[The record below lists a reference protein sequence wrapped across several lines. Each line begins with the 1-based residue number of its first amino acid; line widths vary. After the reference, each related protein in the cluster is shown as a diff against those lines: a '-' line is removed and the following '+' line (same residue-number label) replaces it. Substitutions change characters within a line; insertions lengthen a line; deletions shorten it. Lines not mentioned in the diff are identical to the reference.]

1 MLTSLH
7 PGERE
12 GGRVVKGLTSD
23 YQLTLPAILRRAEAL
38 YGPKEIVTRR
48 PDKSFH
54 RYAYADFVRRA
65 KKLAVALGE
74 LGLEKSDRVATLAWN
89 NHQHLEAYFGV
100 PCSGMV
106 LHTIN
111 PRLSADDLAYII
123 NHAEDRVLLVDE
135 TTVGLLDGFGDQVD
149 LDHVFV
155 LSADGSAPEGLES
168 YEELLSG
175 ADEDRFEYP
184 AFDENDAAA
193 MCYTSGTT
201 GRPKGALY
209 SHRAICLHSMAS
221 AMTDMLGI
229 RERDVVMPVVPMFH
243 VNAWGLPFT
252 STLVGAKQVL
262 PGPHLDPE
270 SLLEDMSNEKVT
282 ITAGVPTIFLGV
294 LRKLD
299 ENPDAYD
306 LSSVRDMIIGG
317 SAAPEGMIRAFE
329 ERHGLHVLHAW
340 GMSETTPLGTVCN
353 LSSLTDGASEEE
365 RYKVQAKQGP
375 PGPFIEVRAR
385 GDEDFVPWDGESM
398 GELEVRGPWVSGA
411 YFNTEEGQEKF
422 IEDGWFKTGDIVTID
437 ENGYVEIQDRTKDL
451 IKSGGEWISS
461 VALEN
466 ALVAH
471 DAVAEA
477 AVIAVPDERWGERP
491 LGVVVLKEDA
501 EATEEELVSHLAADH
516 PKWSLPDAIEF
527 VDEIPHTATGKAL
540 KMALRERY
548 SATRKPRASL
558 G

>member
-1 MLTSLH
+1 
-7 PGERE
+7 
-12 GGRVVKGLTSD
+12 VKGLTSD
-23 YQLTLPAILRRAEAL
+23 YQLTLPAMLRRAEAL

-54 RYAYADFVRRA
+54 RYTYADFVRRA

-74 LGLEKSDRVATLAWN
+74 LGLQKSDRVATLAWN
-89 NHQHLEAYFGV
+89 SHQHLEAYFGV

-111 PRLSADDLAYII
+111 PRLSSDDITYII
-123 NHAEDRVLLVDE
+123 NHAEDQVLLVDE
-135 TTVGLLDGFGDQVD
+135 TMVRLLDGFKDRVN
-149 LDHVFV
+149 LENVFV
-155 LSADGSAPEGLES
+155 LSDDGSAPDELES

-184 AFDENDAAA
+184 DFDEDDAAA

-201 GRPKGALY
+201 GQPKGALY

-229 RERDVVMPVVPMFH
+229 AERDVVMPVVPMFH

-252 STLVGAKQVL
+252 ATLVGAKQVM
-262 PGPHLDPE
+262 PGPHLDPQ
-270 SLLEDMSNEKVT
+270 SLLEDLANEKVT
-282 ITAGVPTIFLGV
+282 ITAGVPTIFFGI
-294 LRKLD
+294 LRTLD
-299 ENPDAYD
+299 EDPDAYD
-306 LSSVRDMIIGG
+306 LSNLSAMIIGG
-317 SAAPEGMIRAFE
+317 SAAPEGMIRAFQ
-329 ERHGLHVLHAW
+329 ERHGLNVLHAW
-340 GMSETTPLGTVCN
+340 GMTETTPLGTVCN
-353 LSSLTDGASEEE
+353 LSSQLDEAPEDE
-365 RYKVQAKQGP
+365 RYRVRAKQGL
-375 PGPFIEVRAR
+375 PGPFIELRAR
-385 GDEDFVPWDGESM
+385 GDEGFVPWDGESM
-398 GELEVRGPWVSGA
+398 GELEIRGPWVSGA
-411 YFNTEEGQEKF
+411 YFNAEEGSEKF
-422 IEDGWFKTGDIVTID
+422 TEDGWFKTGDIVTID
-437 ENGYVEIQDRTKDL
+437 PDGYVEIQDRTKDL

-466 ALVAH
+466 ALMAH

-477 AVIAVPDERWGERP
+477 AVIAIPDERWGERP
-491 LGVVVLKEDA
+491 IGVVVLKED
-501 EATEEELVSHLAADH
+501 EEVTEEELTSLLAEDH

-540 KMALRERY
+540 KMELRERY
-548 SATRKPRASL
+548 KDYTPAK

>member
-1 MLTSLH
+1 M
-7 PGERE
+7 
-12 GGRVVKGLTSD
+12 KGLTSD
-23 YQLTLPAILRRAEAL
+23 YPLTLPAMLHSAEAL

-54 RYAYADFVRRA
+54 RYTYADFVRRA

-74 LGLEKSDRVATLAWN
+74 LGLQKSDRVATLAWN
-89 NHQHLEAYFGV
+89 SHQHLEAYFGV

-111 PRLSADDLAYII
+111 PRLSSDDITYII

-135 TTVGLLDGFGDQVD
+135 TMVRLLDGFKDQVN
-149 LDHVFV
+149 LENVFV
-155 LSADGSAPEGLES
+155 LSDDGSAPDGLES

-184 AFDENDAAA
+184 DFDEDDAAA

-201 GRPKGALY
+201 GQPKGALY

-229 RERDVVMPVVPMFH
+229 AERDVVMPVVPMFH

-252 STLVGAKQVL
+252 ATLGGAKQVM
-262 PGPHLDPE
+262 PGPHLDPQ
-270 SLLEDMSNEKVT
+270 SLLEDLANEKVT
-282 ITAGVPTIFLGV
+282 ITAGVPTIFFGI
-294 LRKLD
+294 LRTLD
-299 ENPDAYD
+299 EDPDAYD
-306 LSSVRDMIIGG
+306 LSNLSAMIIGG
-317 SAAPEGMIRAFE
+317 SAAPEGMIRAFQ

-340 GMSETTPLGTVCN
+340 GMTETTPLGTVCN
-353 LSSLTDGASEEE
+353 LSSQLDEAPEDE
-365 RYKVQAKQGP
+365 RYRVRAKQGL
-375 PGPFIEVRAR
+375 PGPFIELRAR
-385 GDEDFVPWDGESM
+385 GDEGFVPWDGESM
-398 GELEVRGPWVSGA
+398 GELEIRGPWVSGA
-411 YFNTEEGQEKF
+411 YFNTEEGSEKF
-422 IEDGWFKTGDIVTID
+422 TEDGWFKTGDIVTID
-437 ENGYVEIQDRTKDL
+437 PDGYVEIQDRTKDL

-466 ALVAH
+466 ALMAH
-471 DAVAEA
+471 YAVAEA
-477 AVIAVPDERWGERP
+477 AVIAIPDESWGERP
-491 LGVVVLKEDA
+491 IGVVVLKED
-501 EATEEELVSHLAADH
+501 EEVTEEELTSLLAEDH

-540 KMALRERY
+540 KMELRERY
-548 SATRKPRASL
+548 KDYTPAK

>member
-1 MLTSLH
+1 MLTSPDRGKGKEDAL
-7 PGERE
+7 
-12 GGRVVKGLTSD
+12 KGLTSD
-23 YQLTLPAILRRAEAL
+23 YQLTLPAMLRRAEAL

-54 RYAYADFVRRA
+54 RYTYADFVRRA
-65 KKLAVALGE
+65 KKLAVALGQ

-123 NHAEDRVLLVDE
+123 NHAEDRVLLIDE
-135 TTVGLLDGFGDQVD
+135 TMVKLLDSFGDRVE

-155 LSADGSAPEGLES
+155 FSSDGSAPEGLES
-168 YEELLSG
+168 YEDLLSG
-175 ADEDRFEYP
+175 ADEERFEYP
-184 AFDENDAAA
+184 DFDENDAAA

-229 RERDVVMPVVPMFH
+229 KERDVVMPVVPMFH

-270 SLLEDMSNEKVT
+270 SLLEDMAEERVT
-282 ITAGVPTIFLGV
+282 VTAGVPTIFFSV

-299 ENPDAYD
+299 KNPEAYD
-306 LSSVRDMIIGG
+306 LSSVRAMIIGG
-317 SAAPEGMIRAFE
+317 SAAPEGMIRAFDD
-329 ERHGLHVLHAW
+329 RHGLHVLHAW
-340 GMSETTPLGTVCN
+340 GMTETTPLGTVCN
-353 LSSLTDGASEEE
+353 LSSQMDEEPEDVRYRIRATQGLPGA
-365 RYKVQAKQGP
+365 
-375 PGPFIEVRAR
+375 FIEVRAR
-385 GDEDFVPWDGESM
+385 GDEGFVPWDGESM

-411 YFNTEEGQEKF
+411 YFNTEEDADKF
-422 IEDGWFKTGDIVTID
+422 TEDGWFRTGDIVTI
-437 ENGYVEIQDRTKDL
+437 EPSGYVEIQDRTKDL

-466 ALVAH
+466 SLMAH
-471 DAVAEA
+471 EAVAEA
-477 AVIAVPDERWGERP
+477 AVIAVPNERWGERP
-491 LGVVVLKEDA
+491 LGVVVLKEGA
-501 EATEEELVSHLAADH
+501 EATEEELLSHLASDH

-527 VDEIPHTATGKAL
+527 VEEIPHTATGKAL

-548 SATRKPRASL
+548 SDYTSAK

>member
-1 MLTSLH
+1 
-7 PGERE
+7 
-12 GGRVVKGLTSD
+12 VKGLTSD
-23 YQLTLPAILRRAEAL
+23 YQLTLPAMLRRAEAL
-38 YGPKEIVTRR
+38 HGPKEIVTRR
-48 PDKSFH
+48 PDRSFH
-54 RYAYADFVRRA
+54 RYTYADFVRRA

-74 LGLEKSDRVATLAWN
+74 LGLQKSDRVATLAWN
-89 NHQHLEAYFGV
+89 NYQHLEAYFGV
-100 PCSGMV
+100 PCSGLV

-111 PRLSADDLAYII
+111 PRLSADDITYII
-123 NHAEDRVLLVDE
+123 NHAEDRVLLIDE
-135 TTVGLLDGFGDQVD
+135 TMVKLLDGFRDQVN

-168 YEELLSG
+168 YEELLSD

-184 AFDENDAAA
+184 DFDEDDAAA

-201 GRPKGALY
+201 GPPKGALY

-221 AMTDMLGI
+221 GRTDMLGI
-229 RERDVVMPVVPMFH
+229 AERDVVMPVVPMFH

-252 STLVGAKQVL
+252 ATLVGAKQVM

-270 SLLEDMSNEKVT
+270 SLLEDLANEKVT
-282 ITAGVPTIFLGV
+282 VTAGVPTIFFGI

-299 ENPDAYD
+299 ENPEAYD
-306 LSSVRDMIIGG
+306 LSNLRAMIIGG
-317 SAAPEGMIRAFE
+317 TAAPEGMIRAFQ

-340 GMSETTPLGTVCN
+340 GMTETTPLGTVCT
-353 LSSLTDGASEEE
+353 LSSQFDDLSEDEKY
-365 RYKVQAKQGP
+365 RIRARQGL
-375 PGPFIEVRAR
+375 PGPFIELRAR
-385 GDEDFVPWDGESM
+385 GDEGFVPWDGESM
-398 GELEVRGPWVSGA
+398 GELEIRGPWVSGA
-411 YFNTEEGQEKF
+411 YYNTEEGSDKF
-422 IEDGWFKTGDIVTID
+422 TEDGWFKTGDIVTID
-437 ENGYVEIQDRTKDL
+437 PSGYVEIQDRTKDL

-466 ALVAH
+466 ALMAH

-477 AVIAVPDERWGERP
+477 AVVAISHEKWGERP
-491 LGVVVLKEDA
+491 LGVVVLKEGE
-501 EATEEELVSHLAADH
+501 EATEEELISFLAEDH

-540 KMALRERY
+540 KMELRERY
-548 SATRKPRASL
+548 KDYTPAK

>member
-1 MLTSLH
+1 L
-7 PGERE
+7 
-12 GGRVVKGLTSD
+12 KGLTSD
-23 YQLTLPAILRRAEAL
+23 YHLTLPAMLRRAEAFN
-38 YGPKEIVTRR
+38 GPKEIVTRR

-54 RYAYADFVRRA
+54 RYTYADFVRRA

-74 LGLEKSDRVATLAWN
+74 LGLQKSDRVATLAWN

-100 PCSGMV
+100 PCAGLV

-111 PRLSADDLAYII
+111 PRLSADDLTYII
-123 NHAEDRVLLVDE
+123 NHAKDRMLLLDE
-135 TTVGLLDGFGDQVD
+135 TMVGLLDGFRDKVS

-155 LSADGSAPEGLES
+155 LSVNGTAPEGLES
-168 YEELLSG
+168 YEELISN

-184 AFDENDAAA
+184 DFDESDAAA

-201 GRPKGALY
+201 GRPKGVLY

-221 AMTDMLGI
+221 AMTGMLGI
-229 RERDVVMPVVPMFH
+229 AERDVVMPVVPMFH

-270 SLLEDMSNEKVT
+270 SLLEDMADERVT
-282 ITAGVPTIFLGV
+282 ITAGVPTIFFGV

-299 ENPDAYD
+299 EDPGAYD
-306 LSSVRDMIIGG
+306 LSSVRAMIIGG

-329 ERHGLHVLHAW
+329 ERHDLHVLHAW
-340 GMSETTPLGTVCN
+340 GMTETTPLGTVCH
-353 LSSLTDGASEEE
+353 LSSLIDEEPEDE
-365 RYKVQAKQGP
+365 RYRIRATQGL
-375 PGPFIEVRAR
+375 PGAFIEVRAR
-385 GDEDFVPWDGESM
+385 DDEGFVPWDGESM
-398 GELEVRGPWVSGA
+398 GELEVRGPWVTGA
-411 YFNTEEGQEKF
+411 YFNTEEGSDKF
-422 IEDGWFKTGDIVTID
+422 TEDGWFRTGDIVTI
-437 ENGYVEIQDRTKDL
+437 EPSGYVEIQDRTKDL

-466 ALVAH
+466 SLMAH

-477 AVIAVPDERWGERP
+477 AVIAVPNERWGERP
-491 LGVVVLKEDA
+491 LGVVVLKEGE
-501 EATEEELVSHLAADH
+501 EASKEELLSHLAADH
-516 PKWSLPDAIEF
+516 PNWSLPDAIEF
-527 VDEIPHTATGKAL
+527 VEEIPHTATGKAL

-548 SATRKPRASL
+548 KDHTPAT

>member
-1 MLTSLH
+1 VL
-7 PGERE
+7 
-12 GGRVVKGLTSD
+12 KGLTSD
-23 YQLTLPAILRRAEAL
+23 YQLTLPTMLRRAEAL

-54 RYAYADFVRRA
+54 RYTYADFVRRA

-74 LGLEKSDRVATLAWN
+74 LGLRKSDRVATLAWN

-100 PCSGMV
+100 PCAGLV

-123 NHAEDRVLLVDE
+123 DHAEDRLLLVDE
-135 TTVGLLDGFGDQVD
+135 TMVGLLSGFGDRVE
-149 LDHVFV
+149 LDRVFV

-168 YEELLSG
+168 YEDLISG
-175 ADEDRFEYP
+175 AAEERFEYP
-184 AFDENDAAA
+184 DFDESDAAA

-282 ITAGVPTIFLGV
+282 ITAGVPTIFLGI

-299 ENPDAYD
+299 EDPDFYD
-306 LSSVRDMIIGG
+306 LSSVRDMVIGG

-329 ERHGLHVLHAW
+329 ERHGLRVLHAW
-340 GMSETTPLGTVCN
+340 GMTETTPLGTVCT
-353 LSSLTDGASEEE
+353 LSSLVDDAPEDEQ
-365 RYKVQAKQGP
+365 YKVRATQGL

-385 GDEDFVPWDGESM
+385 GDEGFVAWDGKSM
-398 GELEVRGPWVSGA
+398 GELEIRGPWVSGA
-411 YFNTEEGQEKF
+411 YFNTEEGADKF
-422 IEDGWFKTGDIVTID
+422 TEDGWFKTGDIVTID

-466 ALVAH
+466 GLMAH

-477 AVIAVPDERWGERP
+477 AVIAVPNERWGERP

-501 EATEEELVSHLAADH
+501 EATEEELLSHLASSH

-548 SATRKPRASL
+548 SDYTPAK

>member
-1 MLTSLH
+1 
-7 PGERE
+7 
-12 GGRVVKGLTSD
+12 VKGLTSD
-23 YQLTLPAILRRAEAL
+23 YQLTLPAMLRRTEAL
-38 YGPKEIVTRR
+38 YGQKEIVTRR

-54 RYAYADFVRRA
+54 RYTYADFVRRA

-74 LGLEKSDRVATLAWN
+74 LGLQKSDRVATLAWN
-89 NHQHLEAYFGV
+89 SHQHLEAYFGV

-111 PRLSADDLAYII
+111 PRLSSDDITYII

-135 TTVGLLDGFGDQVD
+135 TMVRLLDGFKDQVN
-149 LDHVFV
+149 LENVFV
-155 LSADGSAPEGLES
+155 LSDDGSTPDGLES

-184 AFDENDAAA
+184 DFDEDDAAA

-201 GRPKGALY
+201 GQPKGALY

-229 RERDVVMPVVPMFH
+229 AERDVVMPVVPMFH

-252 STLVGAKQVL
+252 ATLVGAKQVM
-262 PGPHLDPE
+262 PGPHLDPQ
-270 SLLEDMSNEKVT
+270 SLLEDLANEKVT
-282 ITAGVPTIFLGV
+282 ITAGVPTIFFGI
-294 LRKLD
+294 LRTLD
-299 ENPDAYD
+299 EDPDAYD
-306 LSSVRDMIIGG
+306 LSNLSAMIIGG
-317 SAAPEGMIRAFE
+317 SAAPEGMIRAFQ
-329 ERHGLHVLHAW
+329 ERHGLNVLHAW
-340 GMSETTPLGTVCN
+340 GMTETTPLGTVCN
-353 LSSLTDGASEEE
+353 LSSQLDEAPEDE
-365 RYKVQAKQGP
+365 RYRVRAKQGL
-375 PGPFIEVRAR
+375 PGPFIELRAR
-385 GDEDFVPWDGESM
+385 SDEGFVPWDGESM
-398 GELEVRGPWVSGA
+398 GELEIRGPWVSGA
-411 YFNTEEGQEKF
+411 YFNAEEGSEKF
-422 IEDGWFKTGDIVTID
+422 TEDGWFKTGDIVTID
-437 ENGYVEIQDRTKDL
+437 PDGYVEIQDRTKDL

-466 ALVAH
+466 ALMAH

-477 AVIAVPDERWGERP
+477 AVIAIPDERWGERP
-491 LGVVVLKEDA
+491 IGVVVLKED
-501 EATEEELVSHLAADH
+501 EEVTEEELTSLLAEDH

-540 KMALRERY
+540 KMELRERY
-548 SATRKPRASL
+548 KDYQPAK

>member
-1 MLTSLH
+1 M
-7 PGERE
+7 
-12 GGRVVKGLTSD
+12 KGLTSD
-23 YQLTLPAILRRAEAL
+23 YQLTLPAMLRRAEAL

-54 RYAYADFVRRA
+54 RYTYADFVRRA

-74 LGLEKSDRVATLAWN
+74 LGLRKSDRVATLAWN

-100 PCSGMV
+100 PCAGLV

-123 NHAEDRVLLVDE
+123 DHAEDRLLLVDE
-135 TTVGLLDGFGDQVD
+135 TMVGLLSGFGDRVE
-149 LDHVFV
+149 LDRVFV

-168 YEELLSG
+168 YEDLISVAAE
-175 ADEDRFEYP
+175 ERFEYP
-184 AFDENDAAA
+184 DFDESDAAA

-282 ITAGVPTIFLGV
+282 ITAGVPTIFLGI

-299 ENPDAYD
+299 EDPDFYD
-306 LSSVRDMIIGG
+306 LSSVRDMVIGG

-329 ERHGLHVLHAW
+329 ERHGLRVLHAW
-340 GMSETTPLGTVCN
+340 GMTETTPLGTVCT
-353 LSSLTDGASEEE
+353 LSSLVDDAPEDEQ
-365 RYKVQAKQGP
+365 YKVRATQGL

-385 GDEDFVPWDGESM
+385 GDEGFVPWDGESM
-398 GELEVRGPWVSGA
+398 GELEIRGPWVSGA
-411 YFNTEEGQEKF
+411 YFNTEEGTDKF
-422 IEDGWFKTGDIVTID
+422 TEDGWFKTGDIVTID

-466 ALVAH
+466 GLMAH

-477 AVIAVPDERWGERP
+477 AVIAVPNERWGERP

-501 EATEEELVSHLAADH
+501 EATEEELLSHLASSH

-548 SATRKPRASL
+548 SDYTPAK

>member
-1 MLTSLH
+1 M
-7 PGERE
+7 
-12 GGRVVKGLTSD
+12 KGLTSD
-23 YQLTLPAILRRAEAL
+23 YQLTLPAMLRRAEAL

-54 RYAYADFVRRA
+54 RYTYADFVRRA

-74 LGLEKSDRVATLAWN
+74 LGLQKSDRVATLAWN

-100 PCSGMV
+100 PCAGLV

-123 NHAEDRVLLVDE
+123 DHAEDRLLLVDE
-135 TTVGLLDGFGDQVD
+135 TMVGLLSGFGDRVD
-149 LDHVFV
+149 LDRVFV
-155 LSADGSAPEGLES
+155 LSADGSAREGLES
-168 YEELLSG
+168 YEDLISG
-175 ADEDRFEYP
+175 ADEGRFEYP
-184 AFDENDAAA
+184 EFDESDAAA

-221 AMTDMLGI
+221 AVTDMLGI

-282 ITAGVPTIFLGV
+282 ITAGVPTIFLGI

-299 ENPDAYD
+299 EDPDSYD
-306 LSSVRDMIIGG
+306 LSSIRDMVIGG
-317 SAAPEGMIRAFE
+317 SAAPESMIRAFE
-329 ERHGLHVLHAW
+329 ERHGLRVLHAW
-340 GMSETTPLGTVCN
+340 GMTETTPLGTVCT
-353 LSSLTDGASEEE
+353 LSSLVDDAPEDEQYNVRAT
-365 RYKVQAKQGP
+365 QGL

-385 GDEDFVPWDGESM
+385 GDEGFVPWDGESM
-398 GELEVRGPWVSGA
+398 GELEIRGPWVSGA
-411 YFNTEEGQEKF
+411 YFNTEEGADKF
-422 IEDGWFKTGDIVTID
+422 TEDGWFKTGDIVTID

-466 ALVAH
+466 GLMAH

-477 AVIAVPDERWGERP
+477 AVIAVPNERWGERP

-501 EATEEELVSHLAADH
+501 EATEEGLLSHLASSH

-548 SATRKPRASL
+548 SDYTPAK

>member
-1 MLTSLH
+1 
-7 PGERE
+7 
-12 GGRVVKGLTSD
+12 VKGLISD
-23 YQLTLPAILRRAEAL
+23 YQLTLPAMLRRAEAL
-38 YGPKEIVTRR
+38 HGPKEIVTRR
-48 PDKSFH
+48 PDRSFH
-54 RYAYADFVRRA
+54 RYSYADFVRRA
-65 KKLAVALGE
+65 QKLAVALGE
-74 LGLEKSDRVATLAWN
+74 LGLQKSDRVATLAWN
-89 NHQHLEAYFGV
+89 NYQHLEAYFGV

-111 PRLSADDLAYII
+111 PRLSSDDIAYII
-123 NHAEDRVLLVDE
+123 NHAEDRVLLIDE
-135 TTVGLLDGFGDQVD
+135 TMVKLLDGFRDQVN

-155 LSADGSAPEGLES
+155 LSADASAPEGFES
-168 YEELLSG
+168 YEELLSS

-184 AFDENDAAA
+184 DFDEDDAAA

-221 AMTDMLGI
+221 GMPDMLGI
-229 RERDVVMPVVPMFH
+229 AERDVVMPVVPMFH

-252 STLVGAKQVL
+252 ATLVGAKQVM

-270 SLLEDMSNEKVT
+270 SLLEDLANEKVT
-282 ITAGVPTIFLGV
+282 VTAGVPTIFFGI

-299 ENPDAYD
+299 EDPEAYD
-306 LSSVRDMIIGG
+306 LSNLRAMIIGG
-317 SAAPEGMIRAFE
+317 TAAPEGMIRAFQ

-340 GMSETTPLGTVCN
+340 GMTETTPLGTVCTLGSQFDD
-353 LSSLTDGASEEE
+353 LSEDEKY
-365 RYKVQAKQGP
+365 RIRAKQGL
-375 PGPFIEVRAR
+375 PGPFIELRAR
-385 GDEDFVPWDGESM
+385 GDEGFVPWDSESM
-398 GELEVRGPWVSGA
+398 GELEIRGPWVSGA
-411 YFNTEEGQEKF
+411 YYNTEEGNDKF
-422 IEDGWFKTGDIVTID
+422 TEDGWFKTGDIVTID
-437 ENGYVEIQDRTKDL
+437 PSGNVEIQDRTKDL

-466 ALVAH
+466 ALMAH

-477 AVIAVPDERWGERP
+477 AVVAISHEKWGERP
-491 LGVVVLKEDA
+491 LGVVVLKEGE
-501 EATEEELVSHLAADH
+501 EAAEEELISFLAEDH

-540 KMALRERY
+540 KTELRERY
-548 SATRKPRASL
+548 KDYTPAK

>member
-1 MLTSLH
+1 M
-7 PGERE
+7 
-12 GGRVVKGLTSD
+12 
-23 YQLTLPAILRRAEAL
+23 LRRAEAL
-38 YGPKEIVTRR
+38 HGPKEIVTRR
-48 PDKSFH
+48 PDRSFH
-54 RYAYADFVRRA
+54 RYTYADFVRRA

-89 NHQHLEAYFGV
+89 SYQHLEAYFGV
-100 PCSGMV
+100 PSAGAV

-111 PRLSADDLAYII
+111 PRLSPDDITYIV
-123 NHAEDRVLLVDE
+123 NHAEDRVLLIDE
-135 TTVGLLDGFGDQVD
+135 TMVKLLDGFGDRVN
-149 LDHVFV
+149 LEHVFV
-155 LSADGSAPEGLES
+155 LSGDGSAPEGLES

-175 ADEDRFEYP
+175 GDEDRFEYP
-184 AFDENDAAA
+184 DFDEDDAAA

-221 AMTDMLGI
+221 GMRDMLGI
-229 RERDVVMPVVPMFH
+229 AEQDVVMPIVPMFH

-252 STLVGAKQVL
+252 STLVGAKQVM

-270 SLLEDMSNEKVT
+270 SLLEDLANEKVT
-282 ITAGVPTIFLGV
+282 VTAGVPTIFFGI

-299 ENPDAYD
+299 EDPEAYD
-306 LSSVRDMIIGG
+306 LSSLRVMIIGG
-317 SAAPEGMIRAFE
+317 SAAPEGMIRAFQ

-340 GMSETTPLGTVCN
+340 GMTETTPLGTVCN
-353 LSSLTDGASEEE
+353 LSSQMDGATEDE
-365 RYKVQAKQGP
+365 RYRLRAKQGL
-375 PGPFIEVRAR
+375 PGPFIELRAR
-385 GDEDFVPWDGESM
+385 GDEGFVPWDGESM
-398 GELEVRGPWVSGA
+398 GELEIRGPWVSGG
-411 YFNTEEGQEKF
+411 YFN
-422 IEDGWFKTGDIVTID
+422 
-437 ENGYVEIQDRTKDL
+437 TKDL

-466 ALVAH
+466 ALMAH

-477 AVIAVPDERWGERP
+477 AVVAIPHQRWGERP
-491 LGVVVLKEDA
+491 LGVVVLKEGE
-501 EATEEELVSHLAADH
+501 EATEEELISHLAEEH

-540 KMALRERY
+540 KMELRERY
-548 SATRKPRASL
+548 KDYTPAK

>member
-1 MLTSLH
+1 M
-7 PGERE
+7 
-12 GGRVVKGLTSD
+12 KGLTSD
-23 YQLTLPAILRRAEAL
+23 YQLTLPAMLRRAEAL

-54 RYAYADFVRRA
+54 RYTYADFARRA

-100 PCSGMV
+100 PCAGLV

-111 PRLSADDLAYII
+111 PRLSADDLSYII
-123 NHAEDRVLLVDE
+123 EHAGDRVLLIDE
-135 TTVGLLDGFGDQVD
+135 TMVKLLATFRDRVD
-149 LDHVFV
+149 LDHIYV

-175 ADEDRFEYP
+175 ADEERFEYP
-184 AFDENDAAA
+184 DFAEDDAAA

-229 RERDVVMPVVPMFH
+229 AERDVVMPIVPMFH

-270 SLLEDMSNEKVT
+270 SLLENLANEKVT
-282 ITAGVPTIFLGV
+282 ITAGVPTIFFGILN
-294 LRKLD
+294 KLD
-299 ENPDAYD
+299 ENPGAYQ
-306 LSSVRDMIIGG
+306 LSSLRAMIIGG
-317 SAAPEGMIRAFE
+317 SAAPEGMIRAFD

-340 GMSETTPLGTVCN
+340 GMTETTPLGTVCHV
-353 LSSLTDGASEEE
+353 SSQLDDTPEDE
-365 RYKVQAKQGP
+365 RYSVRAKQGI
-375 PGPFIEVRAR
+375 PGAFIEVRAR
-385 GDEDFVPWDGESM
+385 GDEGFAAWDGESM

-411 YFNTEEGQEKF
+411 YFNTEEGADKF
-422 IEDGWFKTGDIVTID
+422 TEDGWFRTGDIVTID

-466 ALVAH
+466 SLMSH

-477 AVIAVPDERWGERP
+477 AVIAVPDEQWGERP
-491 LGVVVLKEDA
+491 LGVVVLKEGA
-501 EATEEELVSHLAADH
+501 ETTEEDLISHLAAHH

-527 VDEIPHTATGKAL
+527 VVEIPHTATGKAL

-548 SATRKPRASL
+548 KDYTPAKR
-558 G
+558 

>member
-1 MLTSLH
+1 L
-7 PGERE
+7 
-12 GGRVVKGLTSD
+12 KGLTSD
-23 YQLTLPAILRRAEAL
+23 YQLTLPAMLRRAEAL
-38 YGPKEIVTRR
+38 YRPKEIVTRR

-54 RYAYADFVRRA
+54 RYTYADFVRRA

-74 LGLEKSDRVATLAWN
+74 LGLQKSDRVATLAWN

-100 PCSGMV
+100 PSSGMV

-135 TTVGLLDGFGDQVD
+135 TMVGLLDGFGDRVD

-155 LSADGSAPEGLES
+155 LSVDGSAPEGLES
-168 YEELLSG
+168 YEALLSG
-175 ADEDRFEYP
+175 AEEERFEYP
-184 AFDENDAAA
+184 DFEEDDAAA

-229 RERDVVMPVVPMFH
+229 SERDVVLPVVPMFH

-262 PGPHLDPE
+262 PGSHLDPE
-270 SLLEDMSNEKVT
+270 SLLENMADERVT
-282 ITAGVPTIFLGV
+282 VTAGVPTIFFGV

-299 ENPDAYD
+299 EDPDAYD
-306 LSSVRDMIIGG
+306 LSSMRAMIIGG
-317 SAAPEGMIRAFE
+317 SAAPEAMIRAFE

-340 GMSETTPLGTVCN
+340 GMTETTPLGTVCN
-353 LSSLTDGASEEE
+353 LSSQMDEEPEDE
-365 RYKVQAKQGP
+365 RYRIRATQGL
-375 PGPFIEVRAR
+375 PGSFIEVRAR
-385 GDEDFVPWDGESM
+385 GDEGFVPWDGESM
-398 GELEVRGPWVSGA
+398 GELEVRGPWVSGT
-411 YFNTEEGQEKF
+411 YFNTEEDSDKF
-422 IEDGWFKTGDIVTID
+422 TEDGWFRTGDIVTI
-437 ENGYVEIQDRTKDL
+437 EPGGYLEVQDRTKDL

-466 ALVAH
+466 SLMAH

-477 AVIAVPDERWGERP
+477 AVIAVQNERWGERP
-491 LGVVVLKEDA
+491 LGVVVLKEGA
-501 EATEEELVSHLAADH
+501 EASEENLISHLATDH

-527 VDEIPHTATGKAL
+527 VEEIPHTATGKAL
-540 KMALRERY
+540 KMALRERFSDY
-548 SATRKPRASL
+548 TPAA